1 MVATQDAVDVQ
12 TLPLAPENPLP
23 LREKLRA
30 LRTYH
35 IGAEKLRDAGGPVT
49 RLVLGPKSL
58 MPPIVVVTSPRGGHD
73 MAGRTDA
80 YVDKAAIHRE
90 LRNVLG
96 DNLFTLPHD
105 EWLPRRRNVQHV
117 FTKQHV
123 RDFGGH
129 MSQAAE
135 SICDSWADDA
145 QIDLDEQCR
154 LLTLRALGRSVLG
167 LDLDERSDAI
177 AEPLQTALSY
187 AADRAMRPVRA
198 PSWLPTPARRRARTA
213 SQTMHDLAREIL
225 AECRRDPDRD
235 APLVRALIAA
245 TDRDTGRPLPD
256 DVICD
261 ELIVFIGAGHD
272 TTATTLAYTLW
283 QLGRHPHL
291 QDRVRAEV
299 EALGHRMPTPD
310 DVPRLTYTAQ
320 VLHEA
325 LRLCP
330 PGAGLTREAKCDIA
344 VDGYRVEAGSIL
356 LFGIWAVQR
365 DPSLWPDALSFD
377 PGRFTPEKR
386 KQLDRWQYLPF
397 GAGPRSCIG
406 DHFAMLEAT
415 LALATIIGRCQ
426 ITSLT
431 NEFPV
436 AVPFTTVAAA
446 PVPVRVTVR

>member
-23 LREKLRA
+23 LWQKLRA

-35 IGAEKLRDAGGPVT
+35 TGIETLRDAGGPVT
-49 RLVLGPKSL
+49 RLVLGPKWL
-58 MPPIVVVTSPRGGHD
+58 MPPIVVVASPRGGHD

-80 YVDKAAIHRE
+80 YVDKTTMHRE
-90 LRNVLG
+90 LGNVLG
-96 DNLFTLPHD
+96 NNLFTLPHD
-105 EWLPRRRNVQHV
+105 EWLPRRRSVQHV

-123 RDFGGH
+123 REFGGH

-135 SICDSWADDA
+135 AICDTWADGGE
-145 QIDLDEQCR
+145 IDLDAQCR

-187 AADRAMRPVRA
+187 AADRATRPVKA
-198 PSWLPTPARRRARTA
+198 PKWLPTPARRRARRA
-213 SQTMHDLAREIL
+213 SRAMHDLARDIL
-225 AECRRDPDRD
+225 AKCRRDPDRD
-235 APLVRALIAA
+235 APLVRALMAA
-245 TDRDTGRPLPD
+245 TDHDTGRPLPD
-256 DVICD
+256 DVICN

-283 QLGRHPHL
+283 QLGRHPEL

-299 EALGHRMPTPD
+299 EALGHPTPTPD
-310 DVPRLTYTAQ
+310 DIPRLTYTAQ

-330 PGAGLTREAKCDIA
+330 PGAGMSREAKCDIA
-344 VDGYRVEAGSIL
+344 VDGYRVEAGSVL

-365 DPSLWPDALSFD
+365 DPSLWPDALTFD
-377 PGRFTPEKR
+377 PDRFTPEKR

-415 LALATIIGRCQ
+415 LALSTIIGRCR
-426 ITSLT
+426 ITSLADD
-431 NEFPV
+431 FPV

-446 PVPVRVTVR
+446 PVPVRVGKR